1 MGNLGHPLKDGG
13 IDMDFREMLHHAEEY
28 YFLVELALILA
39 AAAFGGWLAKLIKMP
54 PVLGQILVGIVIGP
68 TVFDFLHGEDELIHI
83 MSQIGV
89 VFLMF
94 LAGLETDLKELKKSG
109 KGASMIAVG
118 GVVMPLVL
126 GTLVPLIFFTKYLPG
141 DSSHDQ
147 FMSAIFVGTILT
159 ATSVSISVSVLRELR
174 QLGSR
179 QGISILGGAI
189 IDDVFGIILL
199 AIVSGMVSPSGS
211 TDIFALLMRIAIF
224 MVVLLVFGYFG
235 AKLITKVAQGTV
247 WRDRILSIAVITC
260 LLLAFAAEM
269 FNVAAIT
276 GAYAA
281 GVIFAA
287 TPYRHRVVDKVQSMA
302 YTLFTPIFFVSI
314 GLNVQIDERIFGF
327 IGYAITLVTIAVL
340 AKVIGCGVGAK
351 LSGFTNKRAMQIGI
365 GMIARAEVA
374 LIVANQGIKSG
385 IISDETFTS
394 IVLLV
399 VISTIVTPP
408 LLKLLFKG
416 EKPVIMPSY
425 EGAEGV

>member
-1 MGNLGHPLKDGG
+1 
-13 IDMDFREMLHHAEEY
+13 MDFHEMLHHAEEFF
-28 YFLVELALILA
+28 FLVELALILA
-39 AAAFGGWLAKLIKMP
+39 AASFGGWLSKLIKMP
-54 PVLGQILVGIVIGP
+54 PVLGQILVGIIIGP
-68 TVFDFLHGEDELIHI
+68 TVFKFLEGEDELIHI

-94 LAGLETDLKELKKSG
+94 LAGLETDLKELKSSG
-109 KGASMIAVG
+109 KGASLIAVG
-118 GVVMPLVL
+118 GVVLPLTL

-141 DSSHDQ
+141 QETHEQ
-147 FMSAIFVGTILT
+147 FMNALFVGTILT
-159 ATSVSISVSVLRELR
+159 ATSVSISVSVLREMK
-174 QLGSR
+174 QLASK

-211 TDIFALLMRIAIF
+211 TNIGALLMRIGIF
-224 MVVLLVFGYFG
+224 IAALLVFGYIG
-235 AKLITKVAQGTV
+235 AKLITKFAQGSI

-260 LLLAFAAEM
+260 LMLAFAAEM

-287 TPYRHRVVDKVQSMA
+287 TPYRHRIVDKVQSMA

-314 GLNVQIDERIFGF
+314 GLSVNIGPEIFNY
-327 IGYAITLVTIAVL
+327 IGYALTIVAVAIL
-340 AKVIGCGVGAK
+340 GKIIGCGLGAK
-351 LSGFTNKRAMQIGI
+351 LSGFNNKRSMQVGI

-374 LIVANQGIKSG
+374 LIVANQGMKSG
-385 IISDETFTS
+385 IIGIETFTS

-408 LLKLLFKG
+408 LLKILFKG
-416 EKPVIMPSY
+416 EEPVYINEY
-425 EGAEGV
+425 